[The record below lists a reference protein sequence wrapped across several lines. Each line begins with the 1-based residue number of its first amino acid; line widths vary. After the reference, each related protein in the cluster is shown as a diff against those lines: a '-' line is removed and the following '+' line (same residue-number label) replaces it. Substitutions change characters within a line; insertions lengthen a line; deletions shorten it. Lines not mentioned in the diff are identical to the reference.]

1 MGVLKFSTCLKIFFV
16 CNKQIYCSFCG
27 RRGQEITK
35 LAIGCRCQKC
45 MSPKVEAYHLT
56 FMSNLYSMEKDISA
70 MFFLINHVRFDLL
83 TLRSCLFHQDQ
94 IQSILCSFL
103 YFSQVIRPSSCKL
116 VIIGVGYISDLFFL
130 YSNTFMII
138 FSQSCISN
146 WLIQNKHL
154 PLPFQMFA

>member
-1 MGVLKFSTCLKIFFV
+1 MYILWARGAENHKNGHWLNAWHLRLKPHICHL
-16 CNKQIYCSFCG
+16 CQIYIF
-27 RRGQEITK
+27 
-35 LAIGCRCQKC
+35 
-45 MSPKVEAYHLT
+45 
-56 FMSNLYSMEKDISA
+56 MEKDISA

-83 TLRSCLFHQDQ
+83 TLRSCLFYQDQ

-154 PLPFQMFA
+154 PLPFQMFAWKINQY